1 MSVHSVQDLPPSRKM
16 RKAIGPDQRLALA
29 EAIQRAAQQG
39 KISSAPGTAGI
50 DPMPACLSVTVIANQ
65 ALTAAWLSEFVSK
78 QKTLGMP
85 WKVKTSDHFQGL
97 LCQTCHCDAFHG
109 SIALAKSI
117 SPCRAARSG
126 SPGPQKPRTKG
137 NQAKPAL
144 AAMAAIQAIKMV
156 EPHVRMHGSDYCS
169 QPEHARGPH
178 SCYSKCL
185 TSQGS
190 LCRKTSYKQQNGRE
204 SDAQQQARCNPG
216 RGWHQ

>member
-1 MSVHSVQDLPPSRKM
+1 MAWPESSKKMEYKIEYACQSIPCKTCLQAERCAKQSARIKGWHLQKRYSVPLSKAKCRVLLGLLDLTLCPY
-16 RKAIGPDQRLALA
+16 A
-29 EAIQRAAQQG
+29 
-39 KISSAPGTAGI
+39 
-50 DPMPACLSVTVIANQ
+50 LSVTVIANQ

-78 QKTLGMP
+78 QKTLEMP
-85 WKVKTSDHFQGL
+85 WKVKTPDHFQGL

-137 NQAKPAL
+137 NQAKPAP

-156 EPHVRMHGSDYCS
+156 EPHVRMHGIDYCS
-169 QPEHARGPH
+169 QPKHARRPH

-185 TSQGS
+185 TS
-190 LCRKTSYKQQNGRE
+190 
-204 SDAQQQARCNPG
+204 
-216 RGWHQ
+216 